1 MTWFV
6 VLFLFA
12 LAVIAAGYVWHT
24 YGGEAGGGFFGPKA
38 ERRLGV
44 IEQTSVDGKRRL
56 ILVRR
61 DNVEHLIMTGGP
73 VDVVVET
80 GIGAAVAVA
89 IPQRAR
95 PAVVADATDSPVAF
109 GRAQRGVAPAAGE

>member
-1 MTWFV
+1 MTWFI
-6 VLFLFA
+6 VLLLIA
-12 LAVIAAGYVWHT
+12 IAVIAAAFVWRT
-24 YGGEAGGGFFGPKA
+24 YGGDAGSGFFGPKP

-44 IEQTSVDGKRRL
+44 VEQASVDGKRRL

-80 GIGAAVAVA
+80 GIGAPAV
-89 IPQRAR
+89 PQRVR
-95 PAVVADATDSPVAF
+95 PTVVADPVESPVAF
-109 GRAQRGVAPAAGE
+109 GRAPRSVGQLAGE

>member
-1 MTWFV
+1 MTWFI
-6 VLFLFA
+6 VLLLVA
-12 LAVIAAGYVWHT
+12 IAVIAAAFVWRT
-24 YGGEAGGGFFGPKA
+24 YGGDVGSGFFGPKP

-44 IEQTSVDGKRRL
+44 IEQASVDGKRRL

-80 GIGAAVAVA
+80 GIGAVAA
-89 IPQRAR
+89 QRPR
-95 PAVVADATDSPVAF
+95 PTVVEATEPPVAF
-109 GRAQRGVAPAAGE
+109 GRAPRTVGQLAGE